1 MCRIAAIID
10 FNKTLTYKVE
20 DTVDAMKDSM
30 QKGGPDD
37 EGIFIEQSKNYTLA
51 FGHRRLSIIDLS
63 PCGHQPM
70 FSADKNVTIIFN
82 GEIYNYLEIKKE
94 LLQIGYVFN
103 THSDTEVII
112 QAYQAWGIKCVDK
125 FIGMFAFVLFD
136 KNKQQVY
143 ALRDRAGVKP
153 LYYYHHENLFL
164 FASELK
170 SFHQHPNFKREIN
183 TDAVAFYLQLSYIPA
198 PYSIFK
204 NTYKIL
210 PGHYLCIDMQKQ
222 SSVDHTYWNAIDFY
236 RQPTIKDISSNEI
249 VEQTENILKS
259 ACNYRMVA
267 DVPVGVFLSG
277 GYDSSLVTA
286 LLQKDT
292 TQKIKTFSIGFN
304 EKQFNEASFAK
315 KVAEH
320 LGTDH
325 TEFYCTQKD
334 ALEIIPLLPEIY
346 DEPFGD
352 SSAIPTTL
360 VSKIARQSVKVSLS
374 ADGGDELFGGYEKY
388 SAVIGIKQKMK
399 SMPATFSKIAG
410 SFIDKINPEFFFE
423 NVPFV
428 KRSAKLARMLQ
439 SSNMKEM
446 MYWFDCGNT
455 SAELKYLINTPYNP
469 PNKSLYTGIESS
481 DEINSMLAIDYV
493 TYLPGDILTKVDRA
507 TMSVGLEGREPLIDH
522 RLLEWMGQIPG
533 DIKIKKGEK
542 KSILKDI
549 VHQYIP
555 KQIMDRKKMGFGVP
569 IDIWFKKELKDYFN
583 IYLSAAA
590 LQKHN
595 LFNIEN
601 IEKKK
606 KAYFKG
612 NDRLVPELWNLL
624 MFQMWFEKW
633 MN

>member
-1 MCRIAAIID
+1 MCRIAAIVD
-10 FNKTLTYKVE
+10 FNKTVTYNVVE
-20 DTVDAMKDSM
+20 TIDAMKDSM

-37 EGIFIEQSKNYTLA
+37 EGIFIDQSKNCTLA
-51 FGHRRLSIIDLS
+51 LGHRRLSIIDLT

-70 FSADKNVTIIFN
+70 FTADKNIMIIFN
-82 GEIYNYLEIKKE
+82 GEIYNYQEIKKE
-94 LLQIGYVFN
+94 LLQIGYAFL
-103 THSDTEVII
+103 TQSDTEVII
-112 QAYQAWGIKCVDK
+112 QAYLAWGIECVNK

-136 KNKQQVY
+136 KKKQQVY

-170 SFHQHPNFKREIN
+170 SFHQHPNFKKEIN
-183 TDAVAFYLQLSYIPA
+183 TDSVALFLQLSYIPA
-198 PYSIFK
+198 PHSIFK

-210 PGHYLCIDMQKQ
+210 PGHYLCINMQNQ
-222 SSVDHTYWNAIDFY
+222 TLVDHTYWNATGFY
-236 RQPTIKDISSNEI
+236 RQPLIKDIASNEI
-249 VEQTENILKS
+249 VEHTEDLLKS
-259 ACNYRMVA
+259 ACDYRMVA

-292 TQKIKTFSIGFN
+292 IQKIKTFSIGFN
-304 EKQFNEASFAK
+304 EKKFNEAPFAK

-388 SAVIGIKQKMK
+388 SAVIGTKQKMN
-399 SMPATFSKIAG
+399 SVPTTLSKIAG
-410 SFIDKINPEFFFE
+410 SFIDKINPEFIFE
-423 NVPFV
+423 NAPFV
-428 KRSAKLARMLQ
+428 KRSAKLAMMLQ
-439 SSNMKEM
+439 SSNLKEM

-455 SAELKYLINTPYNP
+455 SDELKYIINTPYNP
-469 PNKSLYTGIESS
+469 PNKSLYTDIESS

-493 TYLPGDILTKVDRA
+493 NYLPGDILTKVDRA
-507 TMSVGLEGREPLIDH
+507 TMSVGLEGREPLLDH
-522 RLLEWMGQIPG
+522 RLLEWMAQIPG
-533 DIKIKKGEK
+533 EIKIKNGEK
-542 KSILKDI
+542 KTILKEI
-549 VHQYIP
+549 VHKYIP
-555 KQIMDRKKMGFGVP
+555 RIIMDRPKMGFGVP
-569 IDIWFKKELKDYFN
+569 INIWFKKELKDYFN
-583 IYLSAAA
+583 TYLSAAA
-590 LQKHN
+590 LQKHH

-624 MFQMWFEKW
+624 MFQMWYEKW